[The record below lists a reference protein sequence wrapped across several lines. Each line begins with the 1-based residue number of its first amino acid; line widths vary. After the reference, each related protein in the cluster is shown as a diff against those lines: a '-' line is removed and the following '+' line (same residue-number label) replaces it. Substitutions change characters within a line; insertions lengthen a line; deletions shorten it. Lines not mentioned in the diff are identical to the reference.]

1 MQILEH
7 FDDAPDDSANWGKA
21 ISSLDEVK
29 DSSDDYESH
38 NTDSDVDQNEF
49 ENDSNK
55 LTDAKDARSKKF
67 AIPSR
72 RVSNAS
78 AFNFHIICK
87 NISKIRYLTSK

>member
-49 ENDSNK
+49 KNNSKNLK
-55 LTDAKDARSKKF
+55 DAKNVRSKKF
-67 AIPSR
+67 TLPSR
-72 RVSNAS
+72 KVIDAS
-78 AFNFHIICK
+78 TFNFH
-87 NISKIRYLTSK
+87 NISRMKHFIQP

>member
-7 FDDAPDDSANWGKA
+7 FDDAPDDSANWGRA

-38 NTDSDVDQNEF
+38 NTDSDVDQNEI
-49 ENDSNK
+49 ENDSNNLK
-55 LTDAKDARSKKF
+55 DAKDARKKKF

-72 RVSNAS
+72 KVINAK
-78 AFNFHIICK
+78 AFDFH
-87 NISKIRYLTSK
+87 NIRKR

>member
-38 NTDSDVDQNEF
+38 NTDSDDDQNAF
-49 ENDSNK
+49 ENDLNN
-55 LTDAKDARSKKF
+55 LNNAKDARSKKF

-72 RVSNAS
+72 KVVNAKD
-78 AFNFHIICK
+78 FN
-87 NISKIRYLTSK
+87 S